1 MTLTDSIDTQMH
13 EFARVYD
20 VNTAKLAE
28 RTPPPLDALVLR
40 IGAINAEAIRQAS
53 LLTITSIDATK
64 DLVKVAWRGAEDLL
78 ETTGGAADSSGRIL
92 RDTGR
97 QVIGDVRQART
108 TVVNRV
114 NEAADGLGR
123 TLRVV
128 TNRADSVGDT
138 VASAADDASD
148 KVVKA
153 ADAGVAES
161 AKTGSRRPTG
171 AYANWSKDELYER
184 AQELDIDGRSNMTK
198 KELITAL
205 RSA

>member
-20 VNTAKLAE
+20 VNTAKLAQ
-28 RTPPPLDALVLR
+28 RTPPPVDALVLR
-40 IGAINAEAIRQAS
+40 IGAINAELIRQAG
-53 LLTITSIDATK
+53 LLTITSIDAGK
-64 DLVKVAWRGAEDLL
+64 ELVHAAWRGVEDLA
-78 ETTGGAADSSGRIL
+78 ETTGEAADSSADRV

-108 TVVNRV
+108 TITNRV
-114 NEAADGLGR
+114 SDAAEGLGR
-123 TLRVV
+123 TLKVV
-128 TNRADSVGDT
+128 TNRADAVGDRF
-138 VASAADDASD
+138 ADAADDASD

-153 ADAGVAES
+153 TDAGIAES
-161 AKTGSRRPTG
+161 AKSGARRPSG

-198 KELITAL
+198 KQLITAL

>member
-1 MTLTDSIDTQMH
+1 MTLTDSIDTQLY

-28 RTPPPLDALVLR
+28 RTPPPVDALVLR
-40 IGAINAEAIRQAS
+40 IGAINAELIRQAS
-53 LLTITSIDATK
+53 RLTVTSIDAGK
-64 DLVKVAWRGAEDLL
+64 DLVQVAWRGAEDLAQ
-78 ETTGGAADSSGRIL
+78 TTVKAADSSTERV

-97 QVIGDVRQART
+97 QVIGDVRQARST
-108 TVVNRV
+108 ISNRV
-114 NEAADGLGR
+114 TDAAEGLGR

-128 TNRADSVGDT
+128 TNRADD
-138 VASAADDASD
+138 VADRVSDAAEDASD

-153 ADAGVAES
+153 ADAGIAES
-161 AKTGSRRPTG
+161 SKTGARRPSG
-171 AYANWSKDELYER
+171 AFANWSKDELYER

-198 KELITAL
+198 KQLITAL

>member
-1 MTLTDSIDTQMH
+1 MTLPDSIDTQLH
-13 EFARVYD
+13 EFARVHD

-40 IGAINAEAIRQAS
+40 VGAINAEAIRQAS
-53 LLTITSIDATK
+53 LLTITSIDAAK
-64 DLVKVAWRGAEDLL
+64 DLVHVAWRGAEDLV
-78 ETTGGAADSSGRIL
+78 ETTSGAAESSGRL
-92 RDTGR
+92 VRSTGR
-97 QVIGDVRQART
+97 QVVGDVRQARST
-108 TVVNRV
+108 IVTRV
-114 NEAADGLGR
+114 TDAADGLGR

-128 TNRADSVGDT
+128 TNRAEDIGDR
-138 VASAADDASD
+138 VADAAEDASD

-153 ADAGVAES
+153 TDAGIAES
-161 AKTGSRRPTG
+161 AKTGARRPTG

-184 AQELDIDGRSNMTK
+184 AQELDIDGRSNMSK